1 MSAIVSTSCSAPSS
15 ARPREK
21 SSSDSRCS
29 RRRLRTIS
37 TSRRS
42 RGVNASKTLLTRSA
56 STASERKPASRPRI
70 SWRLHGKGALL
81 SHDLLHQ
88 TDHFRRLDHHFFCQA
103 FHLLAAN
110 EFRLQ
115 APLLGFSDEVG
126 AGQSLG
132 IARAQK
138 FNLLRGSTGRGKHR
152 GATEFAG
159 P

>member
-56 STASERKPASRPRI
+56 STASERKPASRPRKVRAHLARGGEDYQLTVCRGQ
-70 SWRLHGKGALL
+70 SALGTKVGL
-81 SHDLLHQ
+81 GGGDAL
-88 TDHFRRLDHHFFCQA
+88 R
-103 FHLLAAN
+103 
-110 EFRLQ
+110 EFRHVNQ
-115 APLLGFSDEVG
+115 RPKRP
-126 AGQSLG
+126 
-132 IARAQK
+132 ARTAASHNAVPDGLI
-138 FNLLRGSTGRGKHR
+138 FGRK
-152 GATEFAG
+152 
-159 P
+159 